1 MMPWAQ
7 IKAAALVNWHD
18 LTVCDTTGHVRGKGK
33 KTCLKNFLTLGPD
46 VIDAL
51 KDLGIGDEP
60 APTVLI
66 GCEKFLCS
74 LFCPKNIEILQAKE
88 LRWYLFKQLKNN
100 QSVENLPPTSGAW
113 IEPTRRAHV

>member
-7 IKAAALVNWHD
+7 IKAAALVNWYA
-18 LTVCDTTGHVRGKGK
+18 LTGCDTTGHVRGKGK
-33 KTCLKNFLTLGPD
+33 KTCLKNFLTSGPD

-60 APTVLI
+60 APSVLI

-113 IEPTRRAHV
+113 IEHIRRAHV